1 MRQIAL
7 LIILVTLSNVL
18 TGQEQFEDLALSHA
32 RAMAKALN
40 EKNYVGFADY
50 LTPEY
55 PFKDKTKFYETW
67 EKVLKNDTRICSDV
81 KLERFGHFDSTQQA
95 YFICKYGENN
105 TSFLGISADSGK
117 NWRFTQFIRVFNYEQ
132 IKKRMIP
139 KLDSSFADLDPSFGK
154 RISYKTGE
162 KILPFEYKDIN
173 GNLLVSES
181 LKGKIIVL
189 NFWST
194 SCAPCIKEM
203 PQLNKL
209 VEKMKYK
216 DVIFIGLASNTNK
229 QKLQNS
235 FLSKHEFRY
244 QIVTIKGDDYQISAL
259 PTHII
264 IDRDQKVVGEF
275 IGASEENL
283 MKIESLLNEL

>member
-1 MRQIAL
+1 MRHIAS
-7 LIILVTLSNVL
+7 LIILLAFSNLSI
-18 TGQEQFEDLALSHA
+18 GQENFEEVALSHA
-32 RAMAKALN
+32 KAMAKALN
-40 EKNYVGFADY
+40 EKNYAGFADY

-55 PFKDKTKFYETW
+55 PFEDKTKFYETW
-67 EKVLKNDTRICSDV
+67 EKVLKNDTRICLDV
-81 KLERFGHFDSTQQA
+81 KLERLGHFDSTQQA
-95 YFICKYGENN
+95 YFTCKYGDNN

-132 IKKRMIP
+132 IKERMIP
-139 KLDSSFADLDPSFGK
+139 QLDSSFANLDPSFGK

-162 KILPFEYKDIN
+162 KILPFEYKDID
-173 GNLLVSES
+173 GDLLES
-181 LKGKIIVL
+181 KSLIGKIIVL

-209 VEKMKYK
+209 VEKMKNK
-216 DVIFIGLASNTNK
+216 DVVFIGLASNTNK
-229 QKLQNS
+229 QTLQNS
-235 FLSKHEFRY
+235 FLPKHEFLY
-244 QIVTIKGDDYQISAL
+244 QIVTIKGDDYQIGAL

-275 IGASEENL
+275 VGASEENL